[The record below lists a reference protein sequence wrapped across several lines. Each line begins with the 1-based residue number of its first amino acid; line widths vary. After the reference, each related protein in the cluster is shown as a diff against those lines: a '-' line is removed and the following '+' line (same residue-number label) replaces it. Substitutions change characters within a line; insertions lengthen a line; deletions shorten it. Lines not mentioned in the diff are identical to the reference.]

1 MAVSSGGGSDAIKN
15 AGLLLL
21 GVFPSA
27 CVRGI
32 RLMPADG
39 KMKRPGVGCGVD
51 VRSPTSTLRRFGD
64 EGKWVARFTPFSGSG
79 IES

>member
-1 MAVSSGGGSDAIKN
+1 VTASGGGGSDAIKN

-21 GVFPSA
+21 DVFPSA

-32 RLMPADG
+32 RLVPVDG

-51 VRSPTSTLRRFGD
+51 VGSLTSTLRRFGD
-64 EGKWVARFTPFSGSG
+64 EGK
-79 IES
+79 